1 MVMLH
6 SARQQAPVQ
15 GLARWLLGLGMAATL
30 SANVAHGL
38 GHVRALMTLAVRA
51 DASCFAATAYSTGSE
66 RRQPSLPTVMVT
78 SLRLGGS
85 VIPGTT
91 RAASDISRSGGD
103 RHCTLK

>member
-1 MVMLH
+1 MLH

-51 DASCFAATAYSTGSE
+51 DASCFAATAYSTGLE
-66 RRQPSLPTVMVT
+66 KAATVPAHSDGDV
-78 SLRLGGS
+78 
-85 VIPGTT
+85 V
-91 RAASDISRSGGD
+91 AAGWFGHSRHDTCG
-103 RHCTLK
+103 L